1 MRYLNL
7 LLLFGLIAGCA
18 GTGEAR
24 SDYEYRQVTEVDASA
39 DEVYDQSLSWM
50 AQAFE
55 QSDDAIQLRDEDNR
69 RIVSNAVIVV
79 ETSAISALEYELDL
93 IVEARDGRFRMT
105 GRNYHT
111 VASGQYSMEH
121 PVRESTVD
129 DVRAKMDSL
138 RVDLA
143 SFIESGRSDDDW

>member
-1 MRYLNL
+1 
-7 LLLFGLIAGCA
+7 
-18 GTGEAR
+18 
-24 SDYEYRQVTEVDASA
+24 
-39 DEVYDQSLSWM
+39 M